1 MVASSGI
8 QDAHFVVFGTRQLDV
23 GPSGLVDN
31 ALAFETMGTGFDPPR
46 GPSGL
51 VDNALAF
58 ETMGTG
64 FEPRVRGLVD
74 NALPFE
80 TMGTGFEP
88 RWERH

>member
-1 MVASSGI
+1 M
-8 QDAHFVVFGTRQLDV
+8 GTGFEP

-64 FEPRVRGLVD
+64 FEPRVRASSLTEKCSFISTNTVACSLSYSAVYFGYSVID
-74 NALPFE
+74 A
-80 TMGTGFEP
+80 
-88 RWERH
+88 RH

>member
-1 MVASSGI
+1 M
-8 QDAHFVVFGTRQLDV
+8 GTAFEPQ

-64 FEPRVRGLVD
+64 FEPRVRTSSLTEKCRYIQ
-74 NALPFE
+74 LTSPK
-80 TMGTGFEP
+80 
-88 RWERH
+88 